1 MRANDI
7 NISVPVISPDGETD
21 YVTLHPQMD
30 DVVLADGANE
40 LPAKLLLGGSLYD
53 LTMTINV

>member
-40 LPAKLLLGGSLYD
+40 LPAKLF
-53 LTMTINV
+53 T